1 MNWDNL
7 DFSPFWISLKVAGVA
22 TVVVFFLGL
31 GTAYAMMGYQ
41 GRWKS
46 VLEGIFLAPLV
57 LPPTVVGFVLL
68 ALFGKNGWLGQVLAQ
83 FDLSVVFTWYGGVIA
98 AAVVA
103 FPLMY
108 KTVAGAFAQVDQSL
122 LAVAQTL
129 GASPWHIFWQ
139 ILLPLSM
146 TGVAVGTVLSFARAL
161 GEFGA
166 TLMLAGNIQGETQT
180 MPMAIYFAV
189 EAGAVEEAWLWT
201 GAIMGLSFTAIA
213 LVNLWQRHYLK
224 FPKRDRE
231 HTGAERVFSLAPIK
245 GTGLEVDIEKLM
257 GGFSLQLA
265 FQAESE
271 SLGILGG
278 SGSGKSLT
286 LKCIAGV
293 ETPTRGRIVLNGRTL
308 FDSERGINVPSHR
321 RKVSLVFQHY
331 ALFPHLTV
339 SQNIGFGLQHL
350 DKEERRRRIH
360 RYLEAFQLSG
370 LGDRYPHQLSGGQ
383 QQRVAL
389 ARALATEPQAL
400 LLDEPFSALDTYLRH
415 HMEQQLI
422 QTLADYKGCTLFVS
436 HNLEELYRICGRLIV
451 MSGGKSI
458 ACAHKSE
465 IFDRP
470 PSLMVA
476 QLTGCKNF
484 SRGKIIDTNIVEAID
499 WGVTLQLGE
508 KMLKTI
514 KNVGIRAHHLKL
526 LTDYQSSM
534 VNTFPCWLAS
544 ISETPH
550 RVTLFLKLNSEPQNM
565 QDYHLQAEIF
575 KERWQTIKG
584 YHSPFYI
591 QLEPLRLI
599 LLES

>member
-1 MNWDNL
+1 MNWGSL

-31 GTAYAMMGYQ
+31 GTAYAMLGYQ

-46 VLEGIFLAPLV
+46 LLEGMFLAPLV

-68 ALFGKNGWLGQVLAQ
+68 VLFGKNGWLGQVLAQ
-83 FDLSVVFTWYGGVIA
+83 LNFSVVFTWYGGVIA

-108 KTVAGAFAQVDQSL
+108 KTVAGAFAQVDHSL

-129 GASPWHIFWQ
+129 GANPWRTFWQ

-146 TGVAVGTVLSFARAL
+146 PGVAAGTVLSFARAL

-166 TLMLAGNIQGETQT
+166 TLMLAGNIKGETQT

-189 EAGAVEEAWLWT
+189 EAGAMGEAWLWT
-201 GAIMGLSFTAIA
+201 GAVMGLAFTGIA
-213 LVNLWQRHYLK
+213 LVNLWQGQGQRLPVVEVSDSAGTDAAI
-224 FPKRDRE
+224 PK
-231 HTGAERVFSLAPIK
+231 IK
-245 GTGLEVDIEKLM
+245 GTGLAVDIEKRL
-257 GGFSLQLA
+257 GGFCLQLA

-278 SGSGKSLT
+278 SGSGKSMT

-293 ETPTRGRIVLNGRTL
+293 ETPTCGRIVLNGRTL
-308 FDSERGINVPSHR
+308 FDSEKGIHVPSHR

-350 DKEERRRRIH
+350 DTRERQQRIH
-360 RYLEAFQLSG
+360 HYLEAFQLSG
-370 LGDRYPHQLSGGQ
+370 LGDHYPHQLSGGQ

-389 ARALATEPQAL
+389 ARALATEPEAL

-415 HMEQQLI
+415 QMEQQLI
-422 QTLADYKGCTLFVS
+422 QTLANYGGCTLFVS
-436 HNLEELYRICGRLIV
+436 HNLEELYRVCDRLIV
-451 MSGGKSI
+451 MAGGKAI
-458 ACAHKSE
+458 ACDHKRTVFAHPGTLT
-465 IFDRP
+465 I
-470 PSLMVA
+470 A

-484 SRGKIIDTNIVEAID
+484 SAIEVIDPHTVYAHDWQCTLYID
-499 WGVTLQLGE
+499 EPISPAHTHIGT
-508 KMLKTI
+508 
-514 KNVGIRAHHLKL
+514 RAHHFTFGNNL
-526 LTDYQSSM
+526 DQP
-534 VNTFPCWLAS
+534 NTFPAWVAWT
-544 ISETPH
+544 SETPH
-550 RVTLFLKLNSEPQNM
+550 RMTLYLKLHAPPTGSH
-565 QDYHLQAEIF
+565 DYHLQAEVF
-575 KERWQTIKG
+575 KEKWQ
-584 YHSPFYI
+584 
-591 QLEPLRLI
+591 
-599 LLES
+599 LLEKQPFPWLISLPSNRLLLLKS

>member
-1 MNWDNL
+1 MNWDKV
-7 DFSPFWISLKVAGVA
+7 DFSPFWISVKVAGVA
-22 TVVVFFLGL
+22 TGIVFFLGL
-31 GTAYAMMGYQ
+31 GTAYAMLGYR

-46 VLEGIFLAPLV
+46 LLEGIFLAPLV
-57 LPPTVVGFVLL
+57 LPPTVVGFLL
-68 ALFGKNGWLGQVLAQ
+68 LVLFGKNGWLGHWLAQ
-83 FDLSVVFTWYGGVIA
+83 WHISVVFTWYGGVIA
-98 AAVVA
+98 ATVVA

-108 KTVAGAFAQVDQSL
+108 KTVLGAFTQVDHSL
-122 LAVAQTL
+122 LAIAQTL
-129 GASPWHIFWQ
+129 GANPWRTFWQ
-139 ILLPLSM
+139 VLLPLSLP
-146 TGVAVGTVLSFARAL
+146 GVLAGTVLSFARAL

-189 EAGAVEEAWLWT
+189 EAGAMEEAWLWT

-213 LVNLWQRHYLK
+213 LVNLWQRLPVVQVGGGSVSHTSIPQLK
-224 FPKRDRE
+224 GR
-231 HTGAERVFSLAPIK
+231 
-245 GTGLEVDIEKLM
+245 GLEVAIEKRM
-257 GGFSLQLA
+257 GSFCLGLV

-293 ETPTRGRIVLNGRTL
+293 ETPTHGRIVLNGRTL

-339 SQNIGFGLQHL
+339 AQNIGFGLQHL
-350 DKEERRRRIH
+350 DKRERRRRIH
-360 RYLEAFQLSG
+360 HFLDAFQLSE
-370 LGDRYPHQLSGGQ
+370 LGNRYPHQLSGGQ

-389 ARALATEPQAL
+389 ARALATEPEAL
-400 LLDEPFSALDTYLRH
+400 LLDEPFAALDTYLRH

-422 QTLADYKGCTLFVS
+422 QTLRNYKGCTLFVS
-436 HNLEELYRICGRLIV
+436 HNLEELYRVCGMLIV
-451 MSGGKSI
+451 MSEGKSI

-484 SRGKIIDTNIVEAID
+484 SRAKIIDTNIVEAID

-550 RVTLFLKLNSEPQNM
+550 RVTLFLRLNPEPQNM

-575 KERWQTIKG
+575 KERWETIKG
-584 YHSPFYI
+584 YYSPFYV

>member
-1 MNWDNL
+1 MNWDKV
-7 DFSPFWISLKVAGVA
+7 DFSPFWISVKVAGVA
-22 TVVVFFLGL
+22 TGIVFFLGL
-31 GTAYAMMGYQ
+31 GTAYAMLGYR

-46 VLEGIFLAPLV
+46 LLEGIFLAPLV

-68 ALFGKNGWLGQVLAQ
+68 VLFGKNGWLGQVLAQ
-83 FDLSVVFTWYGGVIA
+83 FNVSVVFTWYGGVIA

-108 KTVAGAFAQVDQSL
+108 KTVLGAFAQVDHSL
-122 LAVAQTL
+122 LAIAQTL
-129 GASPWHIFWQ
+129 GANPWRTFWQ
-139 ILLPLSM
+139 VLLPLSLP
-146 TGVAVGTVLSFARAL
+146 GVLAGTVLSFARAL

-189 EAGAVEEAWLWT
+189 EAGAMEEAWLWT

-213 LVNLWQRHYLK
+213 LVNLWQGHYLK

-231 HTGAERVFSLAPIK
+231 YVGADRVFSLTPIK
-245 GTGLEVDIEKLM
+245 GTGLEVDIEKRM

-271 SLGILGG
+271 SLGIFGG

-308 FDSERGINVPSHR
+308 FDSEQGINVPSHQR
-321 RKVSLVFQHY
+321 RVSLVFQHY

-350 DKEERRRRIH
+350 DQQERRQRIH
-360 RYLEAFQLSG
+360 RYLGAFQLSG

-389 ARALATEPQAL
+389 ARALATEPEAL
-400 LLDEPFSALDTYLRH
+400 LLDEPFSALDTHLRH
-415 HMEQQLI
+415 HMEQQLL
-422 QTLADYKGCTLFVS
+422 QTLRNYKGCTLFVS
-436 HNLEELYRICGRLIV
+436 HNLEELYRVCGRLMV
-451 MSGGKSI
+451 MSGGKAI
-458 ACAHKSE
+458 ACDHKRTVFE
-465 IFDRP
+465 HPR
-470 PSLMVA
+470 SLTIA

-484 SRGKIIDTNIVEAID
+484 SAIEVINPHTVYAHD
-499 WGVTLQLGE
+499 WQCTLHIPEPLSPE
-508 KMLKTI
+508 YTHI
-514 KNVGIRAHHLKL
+514 GIRAHHL
-526 LTDYQSSM
+526 TFGNRSDQP
-534 VNTFPCWLAS
+534 NTFPAWVAWT
-544 ISETPH
+544 SETPH
-550 RVTLFLKLNSEPQNM
+550 RMTIYLKLHEPPTDIH
-565 QDYHLQAEIF
+565 DYHLQAEVF
-575 KERWQTIKG
+575 KERWQFLEEQSLPWFVSLPS
-584 YHSPFYI
+584 HSLMFLTSKI
-591 QLEPLRLI
+591 
-599 LLES
+599 

>member
-1 MNWDNL
+1 MNWDSL
-7 DFSPFWISLKVAGVA
+7 DFSPFWISLKVAGLA

-31 GTAYAMMGYQ
+31 GTAYALMGYR

-46 VLEGIFLAPLV
+46 WLEGIFLAPLV

-68 ALFGKNGWLGQVLAQ
+68 VLFGKDGWLGQVLAQ
-83 FDLSVVFTWYGGVIA
+83 FNISVVFTWYGGVIA

-108 KTVAGAFAQVDQSL
+108 KTVAGAFAQVDHSL

-129 GASPWHIFWQ
+129 GANSWRTFWQ
-139 ILLPLSM
+139 ILLPLSLP
-146 TGVAVGTVLSFARAL
+146 GVAAGTVLSFARAL

-166 TLMLAGNIQGETQT
+166 TLMLAGNIRGETQT

-189 EAGAVEEAWLWT
+189 EAGAVAEAWLWT
-201 GAIMGLSFTAIA
+201 GAIMGLAFTAIA
-213 LVNLWQRHYLK
+213 LVNLWQGHYLK
-224 FPKRDRE
+224 FPRGDSRYA
-231 HTGAERVFSLAPIK
+231 GADRVFSLTPIK
-245 GTGLEVDIEKLM
+245 GTGLEVDIEKRM
-257 GGFSLQLA
+257 GGFCLQLA

-321 RKVSLVFQHY
+321 RQVSLVFQHY

-350 DKEERRRRIH
+350 DQQERRRRIH
-360 RYLEAFQLSG
+360 HYLEAFQLSG

-389 ARALATEPQAL
+389 ARALAGEPQAL
-400 LLDEPFSALDTYLRH
+400 LLDEPFSALDTHLRH
-415 HMEQQLI
+415 HMEQQLL
-422 QTLADYKGCTLFVS
+422 QTLADYGGCTLFVS
-436 HNLEELYRICGRLIV
+436 HNLEELYRVCGRLMVI
-451 MSGGKSI
+451 SEGKMI
-458 ACAHKSE
+458 ACDHKRTVFQHPRTLT
-465 IFDRP
+465 I
-470 PSLMVA
+470 A

-484 SRGKIIDTNIVEAID
+484 SAIAVSDTHTVYAHD
-499 WGVTLQLGE
+499 WRCTLQTAEPLTAE
-508 KMLKTI
+508 YTHI
-514 KNVGIRAHHLKL
+514 GIRAHHL
-526 LTDYQSSM
+526 TFGNSFDQP
-534 VNTFPCWLAS
+534 NTFPAWVAWT
-544 ISETPH
+544 SETPH
-550 RVTLFLKLNSEPQNM
+550 RLTVYLKLHAPPTGI
-565 QDYHLQAEIF
+565 QDYHLQAEVC
-575 KERWQTIKG
+575 KEKWQLQTEI
-584 YHSPFYI
+584 PFPWAVS
-591 QLEPLRLI
+591 LPSDRLMFLI
-599 LLES
+599 L